1 MVSRSLARTKP
12 PFRADQVGSLKK
24 PQALIDAYKAR
35 DKKEIAEEKFHEIE
49 HAAVREVVKLQEE
62 LGFKAVTD
70 GEYSRSGWQRDF
82 LVSFANVTIVPTTV
96 KMRFHT
102 EEGATDMI
110 PPGLFVSGK
119 LSRPRPIFV
128 DAFKYLKSVTD
139 RVPKITIPSPSL
151 MHFRGGRKSVDE
163 KAYPD
168 IEEFYTDLARV
179 YSEEIADL
187 GRNGCTYLQ
196 LDETNFAYLCDPSL
210 REQVRQI
217 GEDPDKLPHTYARLI
232 NNAIAGKPENMSVC
246 MHLCRGNANSAWV
259 ASGGYEPV
267 AETLFNEIDI
277 AGYFLEYDSDR
288 AGGFEPLRFLP
299 KGKVAVLGLV
309 TTKKGALES
318 KGSLKRRIDEAAKFV
333 PLEQLALSPQCG
345 FSSTLE
351 GNKITVQE
359 EIAKLRLIVETARD
373 VWGD

>member
-1 MVSRSLARTKP
+1 MPSASLARNTP
-12 PFRADQVGSLKK
+12 PFRADQVGSLLK
-24 PQALIDAYKAR
+24 PKALIDAHKAR

-62 LGFKAVTD
+62 LGFKSVTD
-70 GEYSRSGWQRDF
+70 GEYSRAGWQGDF
-82 LVSFANVTIVPTTV
+82 LTSFANVKIVPTTV

-102 EEGATDMI
+102 EEGATEMI
-110 PPGLFVSGK
+110 PPGLFVAGK

-128 DAFKYLKSVTD
+128 NAFKYLKSIAHS
-139 RVPKITIPSPSL
+139 VPKITIPSPSL

-163 KAYPD
+163 TAYPD

-187 GRNGCTYLQ
+187 GQNGCTYLQ
-196 LDETNFAYLCDPSL
+196 IDETNFAYLCDPKL
-210 REQVRQI
+210 REQVRAI
-217 GEDPDKLPHTYARLI
+217 GEDPEKLPHTYARLI
-232 NNAIAGKPENMSVC
+232 NNSIAGKPANMTVC

-259 ASGGYEPV
+259 AEGGYEPV
-267 AETLFNEIDI
+267 AETLFNEINI
-277 AGYFLEYDSDR
+277 TGYFLEYDSAR
-288 AGGFEPLRFLP
+288 AGGFEPLRFVP
-299 KGKVAVLGLV
+299 KGKVVVLGLV
-309 TTKKGALES
+309 TTKKGMLET
-318 KGSLKRRIDEAAKFV
+318 KDALKRRIDEAAKFV

-351 GNKITVQE
+351 GNKITVEE
-359 EIAKLRLIVETARD
+359 EIAKLKLVVETARD